1 MEALKILLIGA
12 VIGMADVIP
21 GVSGSTM
28 AVVFNIYDRFVN
40 AITINIKKL
49 YKNRR
54 FVVPLI
60 LGMAAGVLVF
70 SKLISYLY
78 ENFPVQ
84 TNFFFTGL
92 IAGSIP
98 LLYSLTV
105 KKEEGIKF
113 SFQKKLS
120 LILCALAGLILLLFV
135 SGLEG
140 NKDAAAGITNE
151 LPELTLPIMLLLF
164 FGGVLGAV
172 GMIVPGISGSLL
184 LLILGVYPVIIKAI
198 PSLFVPSECIKACLI
213 IAPCGF
219 GVLAGLLGGAF
230 LIKTLLNLVP
240 NQTYAFISGLLAASI
255 IHLFPGAEGFT
266 GVLMT
271 LSSVLCLAAGFFM
284 AFLSTKLS
292 RKDSESNGNTESE
305 TGSLQ

>member
-84 TNFFFTGL
+84 TNSFFTGL

-105 KKEEGIKF
+105 KKEEGIEF

-120 LILCALAGLILLLFV
+120 LILCALAGLVLLLFV

-151 LPELTLPIMLLLF
+151 LPELTLPLMLLLF
-164 FGGVLGAV
+164 F
-172 GMIVPGISGSLL
+172 
-184 LLILGVYPVIIKAI
+184 
-198 PSLFVPSECIKACLI
+198 
-213 IAPCGF
+213 
-219 GVLAGLLGGAF
+219 
-230 LIKTLLNLVP
+230 
-240 NQTYAFISGLLAASI
+240 
-255 IHLFPGAEGFT
+255 
-266 GVLMT
+266 
-271 LSSVLCLAAGFFM
+271 
-284 AFLSTKLS
+284 
-292 RKDSESNGNTESE
+292 
-305 TGSLQ
+305 